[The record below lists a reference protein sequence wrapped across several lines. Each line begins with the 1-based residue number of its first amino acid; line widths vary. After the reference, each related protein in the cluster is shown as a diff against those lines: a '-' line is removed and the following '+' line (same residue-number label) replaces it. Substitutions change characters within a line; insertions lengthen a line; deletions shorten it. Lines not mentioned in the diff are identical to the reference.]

1 MFAKA
6 KRFREHSVA
15 FHQGVWLFRAL
26 TRMAGLA
33 QCQTIMQ
40 TTTQE
45 DAITQK
51 TRELCQA
58 ILDQPELRAAR
69 QQIEKFAADSKTR
82 EQYEGLVAK
91 GEVLQQ
97 KQQRS
102 QSLSPDEINAFEKD
116 RDALLS
122 NPIARGFLD
131 AQEQLHNVHASISQ
145 YVGKTLELGRIPTA
159 SDLDSGCGD
168 GCGCGH
174 NHQH

>member
-1 MFAKA
+1 
-6 KRFREHSVA
+6 
-15 FHQGVWLFRAL
+15 
-26 TRMAGLA
+26 MATLA

-40 TTTQE
+40 PTTQE
-45 DAITQK
+45 DTITQK
-51 TRELCQA
+51 TKELCQA

-69 QQIEKFAADSKTR
+69 QQIEKFTADSKTR

-91 GEVLQQ
+91 CEVLQQ

-102 QSLSPDEINAFEKD
+102 QQLSPDEINAFEKD

-122 NPIARGFLD
+122 NPVARGFLD
-131 AQEQLHNVHASISQ
+131 AQEQLHSVHASISQ

-159 SDLDSGCGD
+159 SDLDAGCGD

-174 NHQH
+174 NHHH